1 MVQSSKPL
9 DRFAAAAMFVLCL
22 SWGLQQIAA
31 KTALAD
37 FAPITQAALRSLG
50 ATFAVG
56 AVALWREPTIFR
68 RDGSLLLGTLA
79 GLIFAAEFIA
89 LFLAVQWTSVARVI
103 VFLYSAPFFVA
114 LGAFLF
120 LPQERLRPLQ
130 WLGLALAFA
139 GVVVALAG
147 AGGNEGLIGDLL
159 AIFGAVTW
167 AMVTVMIKATSLRFV
182 ASTKVLLYQLGVSAI
197 VMAIAA
203 RIVGEPWPSHVSLAG
218 AASLAYQTFWV
229 ASATYLAWFWMLTRY
244 RAGDMAAFTFLTP
257 VIGVLAGHFLLG
269 ENLSAGF
276 LAALAMVAG
285 GILLVNW
292 PVRPASSVRLAGRAG
307 ERSPG

>member
-9 DRFAAAAMFVLCL
+9 DRFAAAIMLVLCL

-37 FAPITQAALRSLG
+37 FAPITQAALRSFG
-50 ATFAVG
+50 ATLAVG
-56 AVALWREPTIFR
+56 AVALWREPKIFR
-68 RDGSLLLGTLA
+68 RDGSTLLGILA

-89 LFLAVQWTSVARVI
+89 LFLAVQWTSAARVI

-120 LPQERLRPLQ
+120 LPQERLRSLQ
-130 WLGLALAFA
+130 WLGLALALA
-139 GVVVALAG
+139 GVVVALSG
-147 AGGNEGLIGDLL
+147 AGGKEGLIGDLL
-159 AIFGAVTW
+159 AIFGAATW
-167 AMVTVMIKATSLRFV
+167 AMVTVMVKATSLRFV
-182 ASTKVLLYQLGVSAI
+182 APTKVLLYQLGVSAI

-203 RIVGEPWPSHVSLAG
+203 WVAGEPWPAHVSRAG
-218 AASLAYQTFWV
+218 AASLIYQTFWV
-229 ASATYLAWFWMLTRY
+229 ASATYLAWFWLLTRY

-257 VIGVLAGHFLLG
+257 VIGVLAGHFMLG
-269 ENLSAGF
+269 EALSAGF
-276 LAALAMVAG
+276 LAALVMVAG

-292 PVRPASSVRLAGRAG
+292 PARPVSPILVSQAG
-307 ERSPG
+307 EPALDD